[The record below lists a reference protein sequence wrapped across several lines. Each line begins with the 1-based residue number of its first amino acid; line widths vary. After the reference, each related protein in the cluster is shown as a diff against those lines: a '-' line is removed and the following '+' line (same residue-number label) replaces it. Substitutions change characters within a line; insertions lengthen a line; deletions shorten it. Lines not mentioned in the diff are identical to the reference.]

1 MQRTEETIN
10 LKFTWFFSFHGTP
23 FWNQYKTEWHHARQN
38 RSRESFFLIK
48 DLKNELLQRIYRT
61 TSIKVNTF
69 IDFDSP

>member
-10 LKFTWFFSFHGTP
+10 LKFTWFFP
-23 FWNQYKTEWHHARQN
+23 FTERLFGINIKRNDTMHVN